1 MSDKWSSKAIYVDEV
16 FWANFYLFFNLAT
29 IQYSLS
35 LSLLSFFFSLR
46 KKEKKVLRNSERDVR
61 ETGGVGSKESFED
74 IDQVLKVEKGK
85 GFWSSEEEEEEGRRT
100 RTRTSIE
107 ALI

>member
-1 MSDKWSSKAIYVDEV
+1 M
-16 FWANFYLFFNLAT
+16 LG
-29 IQYSLS
+29 
-35 LSLLSFFFSLR
+35 
-46 KKEKKVLRNSERDVR
+46 NSERDVR

-100 RTRTSIE
+100 RTRRSIE

>member
-1 MSDKWSSKAIYVDEV
+1 MRFFGQKNYY
-16 FWANFYLFFNLAT
+16 FYLAT

-35 LSLLSFFFSLR
+35 LSLSLLSVFLLR
-46 KKEKKVLRNSERDVR
+46 KKEKKVLGNSERDVR

-85 GFWSSEEEEEEGRRT
+85 GFWSSEEEEEGR

>member
-1 MSDKWSSKAIYVDEV
+1 M
-16 FWANFYLFFNLAT
+16 LG
-29 IQYSLS
+29 
-35 LSLLSFFFSLR
+35 
-46 KKEKKVLRNSERDVR
+46 NSERDVR

-85 GFWSSEEEEEEGRRT
+85 GFWSSEEEEEGR